1 MQHVLR
7 VANYL
12 INGGIAIFS
21 LYNLT
26 MRKTTLFILT
36 LFLLSLNACKPKTLP
51 MSGNEIGVAVAG
63 TLAALPQPT
72 LQPTY
77 TPYPTV
83 TPHAPPLEGLFCE
96 YQFCIGHPPDIAF
109 FDAQKAEN
117 PSAYSAG
124 MLASYRPDL
133 FALVIWQLNYGT
145 DDPQFMLE
153 LTMQEGIDE
162 RSGNLDVNL
171 LGDLT
176 TFYSTIK
183 TSASEKLPTGGVAA
197 WVCGDRAFGW
207 KVYTPTEEIAQQLF
221 QDAIS
226 KFRCAE

>member
-1 MQHVLR
+1 
-7 VANYL
+7 
-12 INGGIAIFS
+12 
-21 LYNLT
+21 
-26 MRKTTLFILT
+26 MRKIIFILLI
-36 LFLLSLNACKPKTLP
+36 LFLLPLSACKPKTSLLP
-51 MSGNEIGVAVAG
+51 ENEIGIAVAG

-72 LQPTY
+72 IQPTY
-77 TPYPTV
+77 TPYPTL
-83 TPHAPPLEGLFCE
+83 TPHALSLEGLFCE

-109 FDAQKAEN
+109 FDAQKAEA
-117 PSAYSAG
+117 PSVYSEG
-124 MLASYRPDL
+124 MLASYRPDI

-153 LTMQEGIDE
+153 LIMQEGIDE

-176 TFYSTIK
+176 TFYSAIN

-207 KVYTPTEEIAQQLF
+207 KVYAPSEEIAQKLF
-221 QDAIS
+221 QEAMS
-226 KFRCAE
+226 KFRCEQ